1 MKYEEEELE
10 FLGIGVRWW
19 FVVVALVVATMF
31 IFVIIEPTRQNLE
44 TRGQRRSLAY
54 ITSHQSAL
62 RALHQQYQDPTLTL
76 AQRRALYQQLR
87 FEADLIPGDV
97 PGDIQQSLQQGA
109 P

>member
-44 TRGQRRSLAY
+44 TRGQRRSLA
-54 ITSHQSAL
+54 
-62 RALHQQYQDPTLTL
+62 
-76 AQRRALYQQLR
+76 
-87 FEADLIPGDV
+87 
-97 PGDIQQSLQQGA
+97 
-109 P
+109 